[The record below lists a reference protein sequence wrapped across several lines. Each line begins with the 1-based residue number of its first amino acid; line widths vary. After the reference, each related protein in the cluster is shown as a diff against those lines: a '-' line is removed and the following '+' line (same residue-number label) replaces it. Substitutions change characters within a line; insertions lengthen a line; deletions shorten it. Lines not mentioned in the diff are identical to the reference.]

1 MDECSVMKPRIVPR
15 WRQKQ
20 RDFNANYIAS
30 MKRHGVYIE
39 SPLTKYHRLRREK
52 KEANDH
58 S

>member
-1 MDECSVMKPRIVPR
+1 MKPKPVPA

-20 RDFNANYIAS
+20 RDFNRAYVES

-39 SPLTKYHRLRREK
+39 SPMARYQRLRREK
-52 KEANDH
+52 KATNDN

>member
-1 MDECSVMKPRIVPR
+1 MKPRIVPR